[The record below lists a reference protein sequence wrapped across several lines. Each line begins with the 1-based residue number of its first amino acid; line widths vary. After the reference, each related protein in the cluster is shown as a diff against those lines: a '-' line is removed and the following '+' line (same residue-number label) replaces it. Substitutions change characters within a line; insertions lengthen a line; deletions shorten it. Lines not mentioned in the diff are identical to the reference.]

1 MNQVFGNL
9 SAVELFIK
17 ERVIFIHENANGF
30 YRISSYFT
38 AKVFCDLLPMRLIP
52 TVLFCAIVYF
62 MIGKNLALINNV
74 IFNLSFSLYMTILK
88 TNFTCTFCHSF
99 YPITGFQTDVD
110 KFFIFTL
117 TVFSVGFCA
126 AALGW
131 LFSATVSVFAI
142 ANLLIALCY
151 VFMMVSYFGAN

>member
-74 IFNLSFSLYMTILK
+74 IFNLSFSLCIPIIK
-88 TNFTCTFCHSF
+88 T
-99 YPITGFQTDVD
+99 
-110 KFFIFTL
+110 FFN
-117 TVFSVGFCA
+117 SR
-126 AALGW
+126 
-131 LFSATVSVFAI
+131 
-142 ANLLIALCY
+142 
-151 VFMMVSYFGAN
+151 